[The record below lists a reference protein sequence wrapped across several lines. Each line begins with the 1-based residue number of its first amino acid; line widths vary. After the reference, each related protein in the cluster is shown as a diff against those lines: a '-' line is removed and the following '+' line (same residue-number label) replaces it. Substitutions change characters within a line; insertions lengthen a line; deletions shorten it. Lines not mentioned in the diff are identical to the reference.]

1 MPMGMPMGMPMRPQ
15 PQMYAQPPQPPAF
28 MQGQPQRSYAPVGG
42 VQSSFGW
49 DTNREI
55 VGWDPSYAPQVQP
68 TASYAPQAVYSQYP
82 QQRVVQGAP
91 AAPAPAPVAEEK
103 ITVMMTGRDGVN
115 DVINGTFTS
124 CGNHGGRYCFYAPT
138 NEGPIYLYYDQA
150 ADNWCIGDQ
159 IGSQSYYAVC
169 GPSNGEDMAQEWR
182 IWTGDNWENDPK
194 IVATIK

>member
-1 MPMGMPMGMPMRPQ
+1 MHGMPPGMPMGMGMPMPRGP
-15 PQMYAQPPQPPAF
+15 PMYAQPPQAPAF
-28 MQGQPQRSYAPVGG
+28 AQPQPSYAPVARP
-42 VQSSFGW
+42 VQ
-49 DTNREI
+49 
-55 VGWDPSYAPQVQP
+55 SYAPPAQP
-68 TASYAPQAVYSQYP
+68 TASYAPQAYSQYP
-82 QQRVVQGAP
+82 QRVVQQAP
-91 AAPAPAPVAEEK
+91 APAAPAPVAEEK
-103 ITVMMTGRDGVN
+103 ITVMIAGRDGVN

-138 NEGPIYLYYDQA
+138 NEGPIYLYYDQQ

-169 GPSNGEDMAQEWR
+169 GPSNGDDMAQEWR